1 VGFAVAEAWFT
12 LVWGQYCCGEAGV
25 GLMSAFVIVAVG
37 AGSLGLCSVLASAA
51 SWWTGPAVLLLLL
64 RANVPVV
71 VVVAVPFRLRVWL

>member
-1 VGFAVAEAWFT
+1 
-12 LVWGQYCCGEAGV
+12 
-25 GLMSAFVIVAVG
+25 MFVIVAVG

-64 RANVPVV
+64 QANVPVV